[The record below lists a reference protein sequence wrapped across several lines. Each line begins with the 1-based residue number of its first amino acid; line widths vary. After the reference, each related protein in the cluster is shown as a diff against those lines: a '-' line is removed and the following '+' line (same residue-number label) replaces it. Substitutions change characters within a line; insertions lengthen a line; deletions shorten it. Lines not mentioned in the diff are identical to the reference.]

1 MAILNQKDVRVTII
15 SRIWAHATAMLLIS
29 FLLSGKAR
37 NSKAI
42 FLPLTVVFG
51 ATTSTVL
58 VLRKLR
64 DRGYS
69 DRLTSETL
77 QELKQRLENLEEIV
91 ISDPKL

>member
-1 MAILNQKDVRVTII
+1 MAILNQKDVRVAII
-15 SRIWAHATAMLLIS
+15 SKIWAYATAMLLIS

-37 NSKAI
+37 DSKAF

-51 ATTSTVL
+51 ATTSTVV

-69 DRLTSETL
+69 DRLTFETL
-77 QELKQRLENLEEIV
+77 QEFKQRLENLEEIV
-91 ISDPKL
+91 TNDPKL